1 MFSRGS
7 AVSSALGLL
16 MLASLTANGQ
26 VQATPKADVVS
37 NWSLES
43 SFKIGGAK
51 PGSINPGFE
60 ARNWRGGDRNESRNW
75 RGEDRNESR
84 NWRSEDRDSRNRRDD
99 DESARDHRDRD
110 DDHRSRDRDRRDHDH
125 CTETLRSIV
134 ELDGRCIEVEVQIIE
149 ECGLLT
155 ARVELQS
162 ARYSRLP
169 DIDSISLRVRGCE
182 TVSFRLD
189 PLCNK
194 GAPDRLVFVSTCGER
209 FRGSTG
215 HVDLRIETHCDSD
228 RVTWRSVKVN

>member
-43 SFKIGGAK
+43 SFKIGGIK
-51 PGSINPGFE
+51 PGSISPGFE
-60 ARNWRGGDRNESRNW
+60 ARNWRGGDR
-75 RGEDRNESR
+75 D
-84 NWRSEDRDSRNRRDD
+84 DRNRRDD
-99 DESARDHRDRD
+99 DDRARDHRGRD
-110 DDHRSRDRDRRDHDH
+110 DDRRDRGRDDRSHDR
-125 CTETLRSIV
+125 CTDTLRSIV
-134 ELDGRCIEVEVQIIE
+134 ELDGRCIEVEVQITE
-149 ECGLLT
+149 ECGILT

-194 GAPDRLVFVSTCGER
+194 GNPDRLVFVSACGER

>member
-43 SFKIGGAK
+43 TFKIGDAK
-51 PGSINPGFE
+51 PGFISPGFE
-60 ARNWRGGDRNESRNW
+60 ARNWRGGDR
-75 RGEDRNESR
+75 D
-84 NWRSEDRDSRNRRDD
+84 DSRNTRGNDRDHDNRRDND
-99 DESARDHRDRD
+99 DRARNDRND
-110 DDHRSRDRDRRDHDH
+110 DDRRDRDRDRRDRDH
-125 CTETLRSIV
+125 CTETLRSTI
-134 ELDGRCIEVEVQIIE
+134 ELDGRCIEVEVQITEDRGI
-149 ECGLLT
+149 LT

-194 GAPDRLVFVSTCGER
+194 GNPDRLVFVSACGER

>member
-43 SFKIGGAK
+43 SFKIGGIK
-51 PGSINPGFE
+51 PGSISPGFE
-60 ARNWRGGDRNESRNW
+60 ARNWRGGDRDDSRHG
-75 RGEDRNESR
+75 RGN
-84 NWRSEDRDSRNRRDD
+84 DRDYGNRRDD
-99 DESARDHRDRD
+99 DDRARDHRGRD
-110 DDHRSRDRDRRDHDH
+110 DDRRDRGRDDRSHDR
-125 CTETLRSIV
+125 CTETLRSII
-134 ELDGRCIEVEVQIIE
+134 ELDGRCIEVEVQITE

-162 ARYSRLP
+162 ARCSRLP

-189 PLCNK
+189 RLCNK
-194 GAPDRLVFVSTCGER
+194 GSPDRLVFVSTCGER

>member
-16 MLASLTANGQ
+16 MLASLTANAQ
-26 VQATPKADVVS
+26 VQATPQADMVS

-43 SFKIGGAK
+43 SFKIGGSK
-51 PGSINPGFE
+51 PGFITPGFE
-60 ARNWRGGDRNESRNW
+60 ARNWRGGERDYSRNW
-75 RGEDRNESR
+75 RDD
-84 NWRSEDRDSRNRRDD
+84 DRDSRNRRDD
-99 DESARDHRDRD
+99 DDRARDHRDRD
-110 DDHRSRDRDRRDHDH
+110 DDRRNRDRDRRDHDH

-134 ELDGRCIEVEVQIIE
+134 ELDGRCIEVEVQIVE

-162 ARYSRLP
+162 ARHSRLP
-169 DIDSISLRVRGCE
+169 DIDSISLRLRGCE

-209 FRGSTG
+209 FHGSTG